1 MALRDRTEGD
11 HEWKGTVEG
20 VRSPCGTRRLCC
32 FYVVA
37 TRHATI
43 MAEAIL
49 KDRAKHRLR
58 AASGGEPRYDTRVNP
73 FALEC
78 LSAHGIATQGL
89 RSKVWGEFFG
99 LDRPP
104 VRFLIALSGLYATKA
119 DWPPRDHYRALA
131 DARSR

>member
-1 MALRDRTEGD
+1 MEGD
-11 HEWKGTVEG
+11 SRGRAIPLRYPPLVLFLC
-20 VRSPCGTRRLCC
+20 RSN
-32 FYVVA
+32 A
-37 TRHATI
+37 TCSI